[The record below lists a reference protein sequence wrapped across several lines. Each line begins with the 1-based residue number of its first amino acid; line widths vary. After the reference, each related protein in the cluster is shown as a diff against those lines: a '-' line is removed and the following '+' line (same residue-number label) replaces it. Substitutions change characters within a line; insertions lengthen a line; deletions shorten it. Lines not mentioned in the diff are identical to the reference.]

1 MSNHGSFE
9 IEEEDTVRLASS
21 REGGVA
27 RRGYVNVGTHCVLL
41 QLGDD
46 GELIVEVCARTNED
60 KPLGTVV
67 VSKAQSVEAG
77 GVDPDADD
85 EDDLTDSLQADN
97 SKPPQDDAAFDA
109 YIANEYFTKIW
120 RVGVMEQFLLRAAK
134 RYHVLDKELRAAIN
148 AHQDYPEVK
157 TKAWS
162 FLAEQFTNESSDL
175 RMFFSEMRDFEPQ
188 SPQVR
193 KRVFAV
199 ADALLCSAKDVTKIA
214 DAEHISRLG
223 KVDLLLA
230 NASGQVGANHTFC
243 KLAKEMLNDVQG
255 EMAAVDWSAF
265 NKEVVQ
271 RCIVQNNQPPADV
284 EALLLECSPGAVTSD
299 QREEISLAIRN
310 GVKQR
315 NARGHAPDA
324 RGLER

>member
-1 MSNHGSFE
+1 MSNNGTFRT
-9 IEEEDTVRLASS
+9 EDEDIVSLDPQKIG
-21 REGGVA
+21 EQA
-27 RRGYVNVGTHCVLL
+27 RSGYVNVGTHSVKLEL
-41 QLGDD
+41 NENGD
-46 GELIVEVCARTNED
+46 LTVEVFARVVGFTPIG
-60 KPLGTVV
+60 KVV
-67 VSKAQSVEAG
+67 VSAEQSVKAG
-77 GVDPDADD
+77 GTDPDASR
-85 EDDLTDSLQADN
+85 EDDLTDNLQADN

-162 FLAEQFTNESSDL
+162 FLDQQFTNESSDL

-188 SPQVR
+188 SPQVI

-214 DAEHISRLG
+214 YAEQISRFG

-230 NASGQVGANHTFC
+230 NAGGQVGATHTFC
-243 KLAKEMLNDVQG
+243 KLAKEMLKDVQG

-284 EALLLECSPGAVTSD
+284 EALLLECSPGAITSEH
-299 QREEISLAIRN
+299 REEISLAIRN
-310 GVKQR
+310 GVQQR

-324 RGLER
+324 RGPER